1 MEDQKWSLDTLG
13 DTFEMEIKKTDY
25 TRKNSQNG
33 TNRAQMET
41 IFEGLFLYIVQRN
54 QVTENRFV
62 VIKMNCLNETKLT
75 FGKTNKSLTYTCVH
89 QIWFYFVGFIKNTP
103 GIIKQWKACF
113 LFTCLKFSNKHVPS
127 KLCLIFM
134 FDIFKSLYNPSR
146 HKI

>member
-1 MEDQKWSLDTLG
+1 MLHIPMRLIASLLDKSYQIHSLKHSIHTSTEQCTYTLNFDAYGRSKVDSLDTLG

-41 IFEGLFLYIVQRN
+41 IFEGLFLYIVQRT

-89 QIWFYFVGFIKNTP
+89 QIWFYFVGFIKNP
-103 GIIKQWKACF
+103 LA
-113 LFTCLKFSNKHVPS
+113 L
-127 KLCLIFM
+127 
-134 FDIFKSLYNPSR
+134 
-146 HKI
+146 